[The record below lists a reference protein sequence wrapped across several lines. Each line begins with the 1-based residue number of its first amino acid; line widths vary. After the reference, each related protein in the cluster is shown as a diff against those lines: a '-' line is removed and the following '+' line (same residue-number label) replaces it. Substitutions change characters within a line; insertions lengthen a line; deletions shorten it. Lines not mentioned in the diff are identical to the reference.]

1 MGGVGVY
8 LAPSPLPMG
17 PFRALEPSPCPHVCS
32 SSDARAMN
40 CFPSCCDSLNSSS
53 FFFPRY
59 RHRALTR
66 GLRRHQLQLF
76 GDPLRTLALPALL
89 HAPVCLQHV
98 TTDDDEDGGAG
109 APLSAPHHHCPRPQ
123 RPLLCLASKL

>member
-1 MGGVGVY
+1 MGVY
-8 LAPSPLPMG
+8 LARSPLPLS
-17 PFRALEPSPCPHVCS
+17 PFRALEPTPCPHVCT
-32 SSDARAMN
+32 SDARAMN
-40 CFPSCCDSLNSSS
+40 CFPTCSDSSN
-53 FFFPRY
+53 FFYPRY

-98 TTDDDEDGGAG
+98 ATDDDEDGGAG
-109 APLSAPHHHCPRPQ
+109 APLPPPRHHGPRSQ
-123 RPLLCLASKL
+123 RPLLRLASKL